1 MNAAQMEG
9 AAKIFSSLSEPT
21 RLCLLK
27 ALMDGPMTVG
37 QLVGQTGMKQGN
49 VSKHLGLLVDAGLLG
64 RERDG
69 NFVRYSVR
77 DPLVYQL
84 CELVCDKVR
93 RDAMDRIA
101 S

>member
-1 MNAAQMEG
+1 MSAAQMAG

-21 RLCLLK
+21 RLCLVK
-27 ALMDGPMTVG
+27 ALMGGPRTVG
-37 QLVGQTGMKQGN
+37 QLVEETGMKQGN

-64 RERDG
+64 RQRDG
-69 NFVRYSVR
+69 NFVRYSVK

-84 CELVCDKVR
+84 CELVCDKIR
-93 RDAMDRIA
+93 RDAMDRLA

>member
-1 MNAAQMEG
+1 MSPAQIEG
-9 AAKIFSSLSEPT
+9 AVKIFSSLSEPA

-27 ALMDGPMTVG
+27 ALMGGPRTVG
-37 QLVGQTGMKQGN
+37 ELVGETGMKQGN

-64 RERDG
+64 RQRDG

-77 DPLVYQL
+77 DPLVYEL
-84 CELVCDKVR
+84 CELVCDKIR

-101 S
+101 G